1 MCLIKHN
8 KILYIYIY
16 KIRMIECTGIIK
28 VLTPPLYIYIY
39 IYRSIDHAHNLA
51 NESKSWLTQ
60 RDRVRKVS
68 EL

>member
-1 MCLIKHN
+1 
-8 KILYIYIY
+8 
-16 KIRMIECTGIIK
+16 MIEYVGTIK
-28 VLTPPLYIYIY
+28 VLTPPLYTYIY
-39 IYRSIDHAHNLA
+39 QSIDHAHNLA

>member
-1 MCLIKHN
+1 
-8 KILYIYIY
+8 
-16 KIRMIECTGIIK
+16 MIECTGIIK